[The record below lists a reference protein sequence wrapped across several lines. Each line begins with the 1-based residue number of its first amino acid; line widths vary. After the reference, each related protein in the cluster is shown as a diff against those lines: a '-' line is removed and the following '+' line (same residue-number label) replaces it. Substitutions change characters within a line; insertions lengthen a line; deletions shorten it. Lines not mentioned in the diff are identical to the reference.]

1 MKRNLVFY
9 FMIFTILYGL
19 SSCATDALLKRN
31 IVGVWQPTKIGTI
44 DIQKLLPGDGT
55 IVQQYTQEDHQML
68 LDLKKSLSKPAGNG
82 TSQKSTG
89 ADFSLLVNEAS
100 TTYRF
105 TSDGFGARDNLGEP
119 LKGTWKL
126 KNKGTML
133 IITDANTKQQFILRI
148 DSLTSNKMVATN
160 KNLKGLKVTY
170 LKGK

>member
-9 FMIFTILYGL
+9 FLIFTILYGL

-31 IVGVWQPTKIGTI
+31 IVGVWQPIKIGTI
-44 DIQKLLPGDGT
+44 DIQKLMQTGDT
-55 IVQQYTQEDHQML
+55 TVQQYTQEDHQML
-68 LDLKKSLSKPAGNG
+68 LDLKKSLSKPSGNG

-105 TSDGFGARDNLGEP
+105 TSDGFGARDNPGEP

-133 IITDANTKQQFILRI
+133 IITDVNTKQQFILRI
-148 DSLTSNKMVATN
+148 DSLTSKKMVATN